1 MILTKI
7 YDLELGTLF
16 LINNYVHV
24 NVKIFSYF
32 YHIFKKAKC
41 PNFKKSKS
49 SEFKE
54 FSLFKT
60 EIRVILKLKFSIC
73 SI

>member
-41 PNFKKSKS
+41 PNFKKNFESLNHRNLKS
-49 SEFKE
+49 FHY
-54 FSLFKT
+54 
-60 EIRVILKLKFSIC
+60 LKLK
-73 SI
+73 